1 MLFRSQTFDRTNSVD
16 VIAKGVGAS
25 PGAAVGKVVF
35 SAEDAAA
42 WAARGEDV
50 VLVRVET
57 SPEDVVGMS
66 VSQGILTAR
75 GGATSHAAVVARGMG
90 KTCITGCGAL
100 EIDYH
105 AERVTVNVAGRGPV
119 VIHQGDLLSIDG
131 TTGEVMRGAVPLVDP
146 AGMLIGLPVIV

>member
-1 MLFRSQTFDRTNSVD
+1 M
-16 VIAKGVGAS
+16 IAKGVGAS

-50 VLVRVET
+50 ILVRVET

-75 GGATSHAAVVARGMG
+75 GGATSTSSIARGAP
-90 KTCITGCGAL
+90 TSCSTA
-100 EIDYH
+100 
-105 AERVTVNVAGRGPV
+105 AR
-119 VIHQGDLLSIDG
+119 
-131 TTGEVMRGAVPLVDP
+131 VMRAPP
-146 AGMLIGLPVIV
+146 SARHRSAAQPCAAPVSTA